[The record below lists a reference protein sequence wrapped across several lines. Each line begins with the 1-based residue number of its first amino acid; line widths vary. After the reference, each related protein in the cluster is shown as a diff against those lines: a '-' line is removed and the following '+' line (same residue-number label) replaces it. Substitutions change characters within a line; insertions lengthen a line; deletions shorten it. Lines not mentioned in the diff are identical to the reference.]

1 MAPKAK
7 KDGSKG
13 KRTPAAPKP
22 SVKAK
27 KSREPLTKKK
37 NRRDMA
43 LAESNASGLPRL
55 GFIQDVAAASNVA
68 VAAVQ
73 KGFEGLKVVIKR
85 HLREKKTCVVPNL
98 VQIVVKIK
106 PAREACTKTYFGKRF
121 QLKARRETKS
131 VKVYASKA
139 LREMLV

>member
-1 MAPKAK
+1 
-7 KDGSKG
+7 
-13 KRTPAAPKP
+13 
-22 SVKAK
+22 
-27 KSREPLTKKK
+27 
-37 NRRDMA
+37 MA

-68 VAAVQ
+68 VAATQ

-131 VKVYASKA
+131 IKVYASKA